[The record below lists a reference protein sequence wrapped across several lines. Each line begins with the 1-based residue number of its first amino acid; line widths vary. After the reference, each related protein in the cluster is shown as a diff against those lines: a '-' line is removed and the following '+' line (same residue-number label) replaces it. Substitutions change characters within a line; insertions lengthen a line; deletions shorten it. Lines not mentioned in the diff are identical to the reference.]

1 MIIWDDL
8 RILLA
13 LARNPSLRA
22 AADALNIDPTTVTRR
37 LARLS
42 ETLDT
47 TLFER
52 RGSSYY
58 LTERGREYVAYVERA
73 EAAIIEG
80 FETTSVGGPS
90 GLIRI
95 GAPEAF
101 CSLFLGPRLPEFQKA
116 HPRIQVDLI
125 TPSWVP
131 DPLKREVDLAILL
144 ERPVRGPLNARKL
157 LETTLQLYATEEY
170 LAHHPPIHT
179 TADLKGHTY
188 IAYVR
193 GIPSAS
199 QALEYTLH
207 PLPGVVASI
216 RTTSLSVHS
225 SLVREGKGI
234 ALLPYYVGS
243 QIPGHRVL
251 CSEEVCIPQ
260 NFWLVVRQDVRQ
272 SARVTAFIKWL
283 TAIVAEN
290 REFFSGPAGRTGEP
304 D

>member
-1 MIIWDDL
+1 MIVWDDL

-13 LARNPSLRA
+13 LARNPSLRVA
-22 AADALNIDPTTVTRR
+22 AETLNIDPTTVTRR

-52 RGSSYY
+52 RGSNYY
-58 LTERGREYVAYVERA
+58 LTERGADYVAYVERA
-73 EAAIIEG
+73 EASIIEG
-80 FETTSVGGPS
+80 FETTAAGGPS

-101 CSLFLGPRLPEFQKA
+101 SSLFLAPRLPEFQKA
-116 HPRIQVDLI
+116 NPRVQVDLI

-157 LETTLQLYATEEY
+157 LESTLQLYATEEY
-170 LAHHPPIHT
+170 LANHPPIRT
-179 TADLKGHTY
+179 TADLKGHVY
-188 IAYVR
+188 IGYVR
-193 GIPSAS
+193 GIPSSS
-199 QALEYTLH
+199 QALEYTLN

-225 SLVREGKGI
+225 SLVREGKGV
-234 ALLPYYVGS
+234 ALLPYYVGAG
-243 QIPGHRVL
+243 IPNHRVI
-251 CSEEVCIPQ
+251 CPEEICIPQ
-260 NFWLVVRQDVRQ
+260 SFWLVVRQDVRQ
-272 SARVTAFIKWL
+272 SARVIAFIKWL
-283 TAIVAEN
+283 TTIVEEN
-290 REFFSGPAGRTGEP
+290 RTFFGEP
-304 D
+304 SRMRD